1 MIGIYWKTYYEG
13 LDNFTMKI
21 RNERR
26 GQEKKKE
33 EFDADGNQLILY
45 RF

>member
-1 MIGIYWKTYYEG
+1 MIGIHWKTYYEG

-26 GQEKKKE
+26 VEEKKE